1 MKERL
6 LRNRD
11 GQTLEEFLAAY
22 HPKDYPH
29 PSVTVDL
36 VVVSLEGRRPEL
48 LMVRRGNH
56 PCLDCWALPGGFVEQ
71 DEFTED
77 AAARELE
84 EETHVRGLALTEI
97 GLFSGPDRDPRGW
110 TMSCAYAAVAER
122 SKLSVCGDDDAAEAG
137 WFRLEYRLS
146 GNTMKLKLTREDEVL
161 TAEIQVTL
169 RHGVF
174 GTEYHIGAFE
184 TDGIA
189 FDHCKMIAQTIL
201 KLRTAGRLS

>member
-1 MKERL
+1 ME
-6 LRNRD
+6 
-11 GQTLEEFLAAY
+11 
-22 HPKDYPH
+22 P
-29 PSVTVDL
+29 
-36 VVVSLEGRRPEL
+36 
-48 LMVRRGNH
+48 
-56 PCLDCWALPGGFVEQ
+56 

-122 SKLSVCGDDDAAEAG
+122 SKLNVCGDDDAAEAG

-161 TAEIQVTL
+161 TAEVQVTL
-169 RHGVF
+169 CHGVF
-174 GTEYHIGAFE
+174 GTEYHIGAFK

-201 KLRTAGRLS
+201 KLRAAGRLS

>member
-1 MKERL
+1 MSERP
-6 LRNRD
+6 LRNKA

-36 VVVSLEGRRPEL
+36 LIFSLERKVPEL
-48 LMVRRGNH
+48 LMIRRGNH
-56 PCLDCWALPGGFVEQ
+56 PWLGCWALPGGFVEPE
-71 DEFTED
+71 EFTED

-84 EETHVRGLALTEI
+84 EETHVRGLALSEI

-110 TMSCAYAAVAER
+110 TMSCAYAAIAER
-122 SKLSVCGDDDAAEAG
+122 SKLSVKGDDDAAEAA
-137 WFRLEYRLS
+137 WFQVEYRLV

-161 TAEIQVTL
+161 TAKVNVEL
-169 RHGVF
+169 RHTALGS
-174 GTEYHIGAFE
+174 EYHVGAFE
-184 TDGIA
+184 ADGIA

-201 KLRTAGRLS
+201 KLRGAGRL

>member
-1 MKERL
+1 MRTRQ

-36 VVVSLEGRRPEL
+36 LVFSLERRKPEL

-56 PCLDCWALPGGFVEQ
+56 PYLDCWALPGGFVEPN
-71 DEFTED
+71 EFTED

-84 EETHVRGLALTEI
+84 EETHARGLALTEI
-97 GLFSGPDRDPRGW
+97 GLFSGPNRDPRDW
-110 TMSCAYAAVAER
+110 TMSCAYAAVAPR
-122 SKLSVCGDDDAAEAG
+122 SKLNICGDDDAAEAG
-137 WFRLEYRLS
+137 WFQVEYHLS
-146 GNTMKLKLTREDEVL
+146 GDMMKLKLSREDEVL
-161 TAEIQVTL
+161 TASVQVQL
-169 RHGVF
+169 RQGAL
-174 GTEYHIGAFE
+174 GTEYHIGSFE

-201 KLRTAGRLS
+201 KLRAAGRLS

>member
-36 VVVSLEGRRPEL
+36 VVVSLERRRPEL

-56 PCLDCWALPGGFVEQ
+56 PCLDCWALPGGFVEP

-122 SKLSVCGDDDAAEAG
+122 SKLNVCGDDDAAEAG
-137 WFRLEYRLS
+137 FPVKVSDDYETVAGWL
-146 GNTMKLKLTREDEVL
+146 MDEFDCVPQL
-161 TAEIQVTL
+161 GDEFAKDGFTFKVRKVRRRRISELLVTK
-169 RHGVF
+169 V
-174 GTEYHIGAFE
+174 EQA
-184 TDGIA
+184 
-189 FDHCKMIAQTIL
+189 
-201 KLRTAGRLS
+201 

>member
-56 PCLDCWALPGGFVEQ
+56 PCLDCWALPGGFV
-71 DEFTED
+71 
-77 AAARELE
+77 LPCSS
-84 EETHVRGLALTEI
+84 VRLI
-97 GLFSGPDRDPRGW
+97 R
-110 TMSCAYAAVAER
+110 Y
-122 SKLSVCGDDDAAEAG
+122 
-137 WFRLEYRLS
+137 Y
-146 GNTMKLKLTREDEVL
+146 
-161 TAEIQVTL
+161 
-169 RHGVF
+169 
-174 GTEYHIGAFE
+174 
-184 TDGIA
+184 
-189 FDHCKMIAQTIL
+189 
-201 KLRTAGRLS
+201 RTADDTEEDFYAHF